1 MIDQGTGHQA
11 SVYWVSSLFA
21 DAGWYFK
28 EDGSPSH
35 GPYIDEAHALEAAR
49 EGEVSLDSAPP
60 TNV

>member
-1 MIDQGTGHQA
+1 MIDQGTGHQT

-35 GPYIDEAHALEAAR
+35 GPYIDEAHALEAAH
-49 EGEVSLDSAPP
+49 EDEASSGSPP
-60 TNV
+60 VN

>member
-1 MIDQGTGHQA
+1 MTEQTNGHQT

-28 EDGSPSH
+28 EEDSPSH
-35 GPYIDEAHALEAAR
+35 GPYIDEAHALEAAH
-49 EGEVSLDSAPP
+49 EGDVSSDSASL